1 MLELEI
7 LRGNLREKRKGE
19 EGKKKIVIE
28 PCAPR
33 NLGANVDDDDYDQE
47 GDVCCSHGRAERRKK
62 KKGLIIM

>member
-1 MLELEI
+1 MELEI

-33 NLGANVDDDDYDQE
+33 NLGANVADDDDYDQE
-47 GDVCCSHGRAERRKK
+47 GDVCCSHGRAERIR
-62 KKGLIIM
+62 GRRRRG